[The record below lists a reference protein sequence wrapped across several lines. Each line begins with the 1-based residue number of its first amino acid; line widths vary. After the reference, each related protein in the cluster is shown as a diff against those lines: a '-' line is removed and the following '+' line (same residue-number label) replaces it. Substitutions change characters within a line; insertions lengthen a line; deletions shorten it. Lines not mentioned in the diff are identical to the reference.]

1 MFSYLKS
8 KRGFTLTELLV
19 VVVIAAII
27 IAVAIPVY
35 DSITQESKKRV
46 CAVHR
51 REVQSQAKSWCETN
65 KFNDNFD
72 YKIVSDGETGYVQQY
87 TSPLSQDQLTI
98 FKNDIHPK
106 LPVCPAGGTYTV
118 VLTPQETGI
127 PKIVVTCDGGEY
139 SGTHI
144 DEK

>member
-27 IAVAIPVY
+27 VAVAIPVY
-35 DSITQESKKRV
+35 GAITQESKKRV
-46 CAVHR
+46 CSVNR
-51 REVQSQAKSWCETN
+51 REVQSQAKSWCKVN
-65 KFNDNFD
+65 DFNAEFD
-72 YKIVSDGETGYVQQY
+72 YKIISNGETGYVQQY
-87 TSPLSQDQLTI
+87 TSPLSQDQLNL
-98 FKNDIHPK
+98 FKNEIHPK

-118 VLTPQETGI
+118 ILTPQDTGI
-127 PKIVVTCDGGEY
+127 PKIDVTCDGGEY